1 MEDFRNKPG
10 SPGDVL
16 EHVGV
21 KGMRWGIRKKE
32 EPAGQDSAGTP
43 LIALSAKK
51 QAKVDNFLKRS
62 DIAQTRISDLK
73 VENEAL
79 KGAQVKGLRK
89 LNNRYEQSINRD
101 LIKQTEKDRKRALK
115 DAEAVQKGKM
125 TSKQKKVVA
134 GAVVVTAIVGY
145 GLYARGQ
152 QSGALNSYKL
162 MGQARLA
169 GRKVPFNVNKEL
181 SGKMSASE
189 LLSKVAKPVNPGY
202 SKAGGKMNC
211 RRSTYA
217 YELRRRGFDV
227 HATTSAVGWGQSES
241 GVINALTTSGKD
253 YFKSTSM
260 SNVVVQTG
268 GSNVAKGDKRIAPG
282 AKILLEGL
290 HNTEKP
296 DISGLMRGIAR
307 GKAPTGI
314 TQSSSTK
321 VLAELAK
328 QPNGARGEV
337 LFKFPSFG
345 HSMAYEV
352 VNGVPHIFDSQKGK
366 LYDASTRVES
376 HWDGFS
382 GAEIRRL
389 DNLNL
394 DLNFLTRW
402 ADNV

>member
-43 LIALSAKK
+43 IPALSAKK

-79 KGAQVKGLRK
+79 KGVQVKGLRK

-145 GLYARGQ
+145 GLYVRGQ
-152 QSGALNSYKL
+152 QSGAFNSYKL

-202 SKAGGKMNC
+202 AKAGGKMNC

-268 GSNVAKGDKRIAPG
+268 GSTVAKGDKRIAPG
-282 AKILLEGL
+282 AKILLGGL
-290 HNTEKP
+290 KNEQLLTRVRA
-296 DISGLMRGIAR
+296 GT
-307 GKAPTGI
+307 APGGSTL
-314 TQSSSTK
+314 SSSTK
-321 VLAELAK
+321 VLSELAK
-328 QPNGARGEV
+328 QPNGSRGEV
-337 LFKFPSFG
+337 LFKFDSFG
-345 HSMAYEV
+345 HSMAYEI
-352 VNGVPHIFDSQKGK
+352 VNGVPKIFDSQKGQMF
-366 LYDASTRVES
+366 DVANRVES
-376 HWDGFS
+376 KWDGFS